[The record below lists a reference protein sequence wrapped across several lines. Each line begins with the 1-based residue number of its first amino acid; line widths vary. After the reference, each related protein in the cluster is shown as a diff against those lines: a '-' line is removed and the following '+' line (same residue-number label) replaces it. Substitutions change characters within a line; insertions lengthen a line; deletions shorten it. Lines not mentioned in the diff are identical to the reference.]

1 MKRYLNRVLV
11 GEQVDDVEGVLN
23 DADGH
28 ELREA

>member
-1 MKRYLNRVLV
+1 VQHLDGVLV

-28 ELREA
+28 ELKEA